1 VFRVVRN
8 PIVPQSLLSANP
20 SYQTQEV
27 VKELQKMFHGKCYL
41 CEKGNVD
48 TVEVEHLIPHKDDS
62 TLKYDWN
69 NLFYSCRRCNSI
81 KSTRPNIVDI
91 TKYDVDRLIELQP
104 PDSDTGDV
112 KVVGHNDNS
121 FDLSSTLQLL
131 NDCYNDARTSYRE
144 ISKTELLRD
153 IMYYQTI
160 FLQLRFDL
168 LHPSRPLTK
177 SQKDELLESISAMCK
192 DNYPYSAFWK
202 WAVFKD
208 SRLKYLIGIW
218 N

>member
-1 VFRVVRN
+1 
-8 PIVPQSLLSANP
+8 
-20 SYQTQEV
+20 
-27 VKELQKMFHGKCYL
+27 
-41 CEKGNVD
+41 
-48 TVEVEHLIPHKDDS
+48 
-62 TLKYDWN
+62 
-69 NLFYSCRRCNSI
+69 
-81 KSTRPNIVDI
+81 
-91 TKYDVDRLIELQP
+91 
-104 PDSDTGDV
+104 
-112 KVVGHNDNS
+112 
-121 FDLSSTLQLL
+121 
-131 NDCYNDARTSYRE
+131 
-144 ISKTELLRD
+144 
-153 IMYYQTI
+153 MYYQTI